1 MSTALRTLSRPP
13 IAGPVVWSPPRLLQ
27 SARACGGSAGISG
40 ECESCRLARLLP
52 SRMPKM
58 TNDWTVPAIV
68 HEVLRSSGEPLD
80 VATPAFMEPRF
91 GRDFSKVRVRR
102 DSNAAQSA
110 DAVKAL
116 AYTVGRDVVFRARQ
130 YRPETEGGRK
140 LLGHELAPLNGPGNA
155 DTPREVEPEKVANA
169 VTSGQQSFNSPAPA
183 VSRLLQ
189 RQGEAGTEGV
199 PTSSGA
205 PMSSGASGCSAVPVT
220 TPATCAG
227 RHAAYAAARK
237 CFPLNSWLA
246 CVDRA
251 SADLCRAIEALSFT
265 GSEGTQLRVCVAL
278 DREGDP
284 AMTRAK
290 AAWFNLTNSCI
301 WGHWRAA
308 LDALHDPTLP
318 VASALTPE
326 WAGVVARCRRDGVG
340 SGICC
345 HARVVAEQA
354 AIDTC
359 GPYDSVLFGR
369 LPTDVPCSPLCSGIV
384 LAASPPPA
392 FTDDFGK
399 LRDRISYGD
408 LRCCTF

>member
-1 MSTALRTLSRPP
+1 MSMALRTLSRPP
-13 IAGPVVWSPPRLLQ
+13 IAAPVVRSPPRLLQ
-27 SARACGGSAGISG
+27 HACACGGSARISG
-40 ECESCRLARLLP
+40 ECEPRRSARLLP
-52 SRMPKM
+52 SRMPNM
-58 TNDWTVPAIV
+58 TSDLTVPAIV
-68 HEVLRSSGEPLD
+68 HEVLRSPGQPLD
-80 VATPAFMEPRF
+80 AAA
-91 GRDFSKVRVRR
+91 RR

-110 DAVKAL
+110 D
-116 AYTVGRDVVFRARQ
+116 
-130 YRPETEGGRK
+130 PISI
-140 LLGHELAPLNGPGNA
+140 GNS
-155 DTPREVEPEKVANA
+155 DTPGEAEAEKVANA
-169 VTSGQQSFNSPAPA
+169 VTSSQQSFNSPAPVA
-183 VSRLLQ
+183 SRLLQ

-199 PTSSGA
+199 PTSSA
-205 PMSSGASGCSAVPVT
+205 PPMSFGASGCSAVPVT
-220 TPATCAG
+220 APATCAR
-227 RHAAYAAARK
+227 RHAAYAAAPK

-251 SADLCRAIEALSFT
+251 SADLCRAVDALSFT
-265 GSEGTQLRVCVAL
+265 GSEGTQLRVCVGL
-278 DREGDP
+278 DPEGDP
-284 AMTRAK
+284 AMTRSK

-326 WAGVVARCRRDGVG
+326 WAGAVARCRRDGVG
-340 SGICC
+340 SGTCC
-345 HARVVAEQA
+345 HAQLVAEQA

-359 GPYDSVLFGR
+359 GPYDSALFGR

-392 FTDDFGK
+392 FTGDFGK